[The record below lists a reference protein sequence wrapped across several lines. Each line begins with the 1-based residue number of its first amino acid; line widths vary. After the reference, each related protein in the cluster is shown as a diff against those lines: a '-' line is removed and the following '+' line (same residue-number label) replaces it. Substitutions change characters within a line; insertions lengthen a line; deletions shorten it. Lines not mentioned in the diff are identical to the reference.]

1 MKEVLSKEQISR
13 DSIRDIWM
21 KQVIIRLDYAGVAD
35 LNELIKIFDLRI
47 NKFAKR
53 QEMYVNQLGFN
64 IRAEDLKNIS
74 DTLSIPIEAIKKE
87 KIWRYSE
94 LNVGQCSTTLDISQY
109 FMCMTI
115 DCQNNYDGITE
126 YVKVFKEVMEMFT
139 SNIKYFE
146 PKRIGLRKARVQ
158 KLKTL
163 DEVANIFEP
172 YIYCMDIAHINSALT
187 HDKFYRD
194 IVKKVDDS
202 LYINI
207 NRIIKSIDDETAF
220 NTTLDLDAYTTN
232 LDKKELSNI
241 IDVANAYEFEVY
253 KSCMTL
259 NYLNTIIK

>member
-1 MKEVLSKEQISR
+1 MNEGLSKEQISR

-47 NKFAKR
+47 NRFAKR

-115 DCQNNYDGITE
+115 DCQHNYDGITE
-126 YVKVFKEVMEMFT
+126 YIKVFKEVMEIFT
-139 SNIKYFE
+139 SDIKYFE

-163 DEVANIFEP
+163 NDVANIFEP
-172 YIYCMDIAHINSALT
+172 YIFCMNIAENLALT

-194 IVKKVDDS
+194 IAKKVDDS

-259 NYLNTIIK
+259 NYLNTIIKK